1 MQKKY
6 SSKKSLVFLGIAA
19 WLVLV
24 LSACGTAGAPQD
36 DGQNQDL
43 GEAPNVDDAE
53 TPSTDDGARGEGS
66 ANQGADGEQGTP
78 MENEAFRVTQPRAND
93 IIGMSLKVEGE
104 ARVFEGNFH
113 YTLEDGHNILAEGA
127 GQADKGAPEWGPF
140 TLEIQLQ
147 EAPTSPH
154 GMLILYEESAKD
166 GTPVNELLVPLTF
179 DEKIVK
185 PVGAE

>member
-6 SSKKSLVFLGIAA
+6 FSKKLLVFLGVVA
-19 WLVLV
+19 WLALV

-36 DGQNQDL
+36 SGQNQDL
-43 GEAPNVDDAE
+43 GETPNVSDAD
-53 TPSTDDGARGEGS
+53 TPSTNDGARGEG
-66 ANQGADGEQGTP
+66 APNQGQDGEQGAP

-93 IIGMSLKVEGE
+93 IIGMSVKVEGE
-104 ARVFEGNFH
+104 ARVFEGNFY
-113 YTLEDGHNILAEGA
+113 YTLEDGHSILAEGV
-127 GQADKGAPEWGPF
+127 GQAEKGAPEWGPF

-166 GTPVNELLVPLTF
+166 KTPVNELLVPLTF